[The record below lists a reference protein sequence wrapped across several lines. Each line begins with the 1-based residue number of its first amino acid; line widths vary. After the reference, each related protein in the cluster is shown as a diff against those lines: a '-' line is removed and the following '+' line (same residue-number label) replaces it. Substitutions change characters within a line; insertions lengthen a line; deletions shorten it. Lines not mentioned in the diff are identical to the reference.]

1 MDNPSSAVE
10 SLLGV
15 KSATLVAGFL
25 GAVVSLSYNKPLN
38 RAQMLG
44 AVLVGT
50 ATAVY
55 GAPLALHFMGLS
67 EPLER
72 PVSFFIGVAAM
83 RAIPALMDRMMFL
96 ISAFKSSEK

>member
-15 KSATLVAGFL
+15 KSATLVAGFI
-25 GAVVSLSYNKPLN
+25 GAVVSLSYNRPLN
-38 RAQMLG
+38 RVQMLV

-55 GAPLALHFMGLS
+55 GAPLALHYLGLS
-67 EPLER
+67 ENMER
-72 PVSFFIGVAAM
+72 PVSFFIGVVAM
-83 RAIPALMDRMMFL
+83 RAIPAIMDRIVAIFPSL
-96 ISAFKSSEK
+96 NPPEK

>member
-1 MDNPSSAVE
+1 MDTPQSAVE

-15 KSATLVAGFL
+15 KEATLIAGFI
-25 GAVVSLSYNKPLN
+25 GAVVSLSYSRPLS

-55 GAPLALHFMGLS
+55 GAPLALHYLGLP
-67 EPLER
+67 EAMER
-72 PVSFFIGVAAM
+72 PVSFFLGVAAM
-83 RAIPALMDRMMFL
+83 RAIPAVMDRMSAL
-96 ISAFKSSEK
+96 ISSLTPPEK